1 MSNSLR
7 DQLLKVGLA
16 TQAQVDKAEQEK
28 LQPKKQPERADK
40 RERNNHHAQARP
52 NPAKTPASHNNV
64 APKPKKPMTKEE
76 EDLAKFYSAREKLER
91 EEKQE
96 QERLQREAAERKK
109 RVRQEVRTLLEG
121 QLLNQ
126 PEADVRYNFV
136 VGETIKY
143 LYVTA
148 EQQTQLAQGQLAITF
163 LDGKRCLI
171 SLELAEQIKAI
182 DPDKLI
188 VIPDPDADD
197 IPLDPL
203 EVPPTPEAASTLTET
218 QSQAV

>member
-7 DQLLKVGLA
+7 DQLLKAGLA

-28 LQPKKQPERADK
+28 HKPQTKKLQERSEK
-40 RERNNHHAQARP
+40 REPPTRP
-52 NPAKTPASHNNV
+52 SKPQQTPTAKKP
-64 APKPKKPMTKEE
+64 APKSE
-76 EDLAKFYSAREKLER
+76 EDLAQFYSARDKAER
-91 EEKQE
+91 EEKLE
-96 QERLQREAAERKK
+96 QERRQREASERKK
-109 RVRQEVRTLLEG
+109 QLRQQVKTLLEG
-121 QLLNQ
+121 QVLNQ
-126 PEADVRYNFV
+126 PEAEIRYNFV

-163 LDGKRCLI
+163 LEGKRCLI
-171 SLELAEQIKAI
+171 SLELAQQIKAI

-188 VIPDPDADD
+188 IIADPNDESD
-197 IPLDPL
+197 LPL
-203 EVPPTPEAASTLTET
+203 ELPEESVTPTKT

>member
-7 DQLLKVGLA
+7 DQLLKAGLA

-28 LQPKKQPERADK
+28 QKPQTKKPPERPDKRAVQKPSPKPQQTTLPKAKPPAPKK
-40 RERNNHHAQARP
+40 
-52 NPAKTPASHNNV
+52 
-64 APKPKKPMTKEE
+64 E
-76 EDLAKFYSAREKLER
+76 EDLAQFYSARDKIER
-91 EEKQE
+91 EEKLE
-96 QERLQREAAERKK
+96 QERRQREASERKK
-109 RVRQEVRTLLEG
+109 QLRQQVKTLLEG
-121 QLLNQ
+121 KLLNQ
-126 PEADVRYNFV
+126 PEADIRYNFV

-163 LDGKRCLI
+163 LEGKRCLI
-171 SLELAEQIKAI
+171 SLELAQQIQAI

-188 VIPDPDADD
+188 VIADPNADSD
-197 IPLDPL
+197 IPLDL
-203 EVPPTPEAASTLTET
+203 PEDSAPLTET